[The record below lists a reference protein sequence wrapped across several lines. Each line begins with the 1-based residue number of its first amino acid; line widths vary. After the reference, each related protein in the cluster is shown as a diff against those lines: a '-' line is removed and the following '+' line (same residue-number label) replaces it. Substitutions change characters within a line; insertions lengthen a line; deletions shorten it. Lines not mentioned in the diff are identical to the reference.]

1 MLCSFRIR
9 FNVIGIRHACSR
21 HMNTCTVWCAAV
33 YRRRHFKLS
42 KWWLGCNLIACWTVI
57 SMQNLSTSRI
67 NEFSAF
73 SWMCAI
79 MCDKKYDTNSLRN
92 TYHSL
97 HSHRSLRLLS
107 LWSVSEINCT
117 TNVQHMHLYKCT
129 WYNIIHVTSYICH
142 GLHST
147 IWEKPYGRS
156 RIRIQ

>member
-9 FNVIGIRHACSR
+9 LNVIGIRHACSR

-79 MCDKKYDTNSLRN
+79 TCDKKYDTNSLRN

-97 HSHRSLRLLS
+97 HSHHSIAVIVVMKRERNQLYNKCSTHALVQMYMVQYNTCHQLHMPWFTFNNLGKTIRSF
-107 LWSVSEINCT
+107 
-117 TNVQHMHLYKCT
+117 TN
-129 WYNIIHVTSYICH
+129 
-142 GLHST
+142 
-147 IWEKPYGRS
+147 
-156 RIRIQ
+156 